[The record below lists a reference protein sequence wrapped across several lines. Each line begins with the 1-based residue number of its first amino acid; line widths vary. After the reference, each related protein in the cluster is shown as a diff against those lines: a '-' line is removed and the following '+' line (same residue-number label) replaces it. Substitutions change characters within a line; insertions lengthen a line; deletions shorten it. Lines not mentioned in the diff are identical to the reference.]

1 MAEQPNQQKIE
12 KSKTTPVFTTQALN
26 QIINGLP
33 DKKNIPLLIDGK
45 PVAEIQIR
53 FVDDAENKFVLNMI
67 SSKEE
72 F

>member
-1 MAEQPNQQKIE
+1 MN
-12 KSKTTPVFTTQALN
+12 FTTQVLH
-26 QIINGLP
+26 QLCSGLP
-33 DKKNIPLLIDGK
+33 DKKNIPLLINNK

-53 FVDDAENKFVLNMI
+53 IVDDAENKFVLNLI